1 MSMEN
6 GGGAMTKRDTND
18 NAGRF
23 GSGRSIPRVEDAAL
37 LRGEGRFTD
46 NVHAADALHVAFV
59 RSPHAHARIRGIDT
73 RAASAM
79 PGVARIVTG
88 GDLVRA
94 GIKPIPHSTDFRRA
108 DGSPTAS
115 PPRHA
120 LATDTVRHVGEAV
133 AAVVARSP
141 LEARDAAEAIQ
152 VDYVPL
158 AAVVDVQQANRPDAP
173 RLAPGT
179 ADNVACEV
187 RHGDAKATET
197 AFARA
202 AHVVAL
208 DLVNQR
214 VAPSAIEPRSTV
226 ALREADGR
234 LTVRTSC
241 QTPTSFRDELCDML
255 NMQPKDVRVVV
266 GDIGGGFGMKS
277 SLYPEDIVVAY
288 AARELEQ
295 PVRFTADRIEE
306 FLGAAHGRDLE
317 SHAELAL
324 DANGRI
330 LALRVA
336 SLANVGA
343 YATPVG
349 VVIQLIVGPWVSTS
363 IYDID
368 TIDVHIEAVLT
379 NTLPTG
385 AYRGAGRPEA
395 IYIIERLMDEAA
407 RATGIDRV
415 EIRRRNMIRPDQ
427 MPYTNPMAKTYDS
440 GQFEKVMDQGLAL
453 AGWQGFA
460 TRAEASR
467 RRGRLR
473 GQGMAT
479 FLEWTGADVF
489 EETVEVTITAAGRIE
504 IFNAAQPMGQSL
516 ATTFM
521 QLVVDVFGV
530 SPNDID
536 VHFGD
541 TDRGTGFGSAGSRS
555 LFVVGSAV
563 RVASERTV
571 DHARELAS
579 RALEAAV
586 GDIEYGAGRFTI
598 AGTDRGIGLY
608 ELAGRQPASKIVFAS
623 TSSVGAPSWP
633 NACHVCEVDVDP
645 ETGEIELDG
654 YWSVND
660 VGRVINPMVVIGQ
673 LEGGATQGIG
683 QALSE
688 RVVYDADSGQAIT
701 ASFMDYALPHA
712 RNVGAFAMT
721 MDESTPCTTNPMG
734 VKGVGELGTIGAAPA
749 VVNAVVDALARAGF
763 AGPARS
769 LQMPLLPEQVWRA
782 MQARA

>member
-1 MSMEN
+1 
-6 GGGAMTKRDTND
+6 MTKRDTND

-46 NVHAADALHVAFV
+46 NIRQPGELHVAFV
-59 RSPHAHARIRGIDT
+59 RSPHAHARIRSIDT
-73 RAASAM
+73 ASASTM
-79 PGVARIVTG
+79 PGVVRVITG
-88 GDLVRA
+88 DDLVR
-94 GIKPIPHSTDFRRA
+94 GGVKPISNSTDFRRA
-108 DGSPTAS
+108 DGSPTSS
-115 PPRHA
+115 PPHYA
-120 LATDTVRHVGEAV
+120 LATETVRYAGEAV

-141 LEARDAAEAIQ
+141 LQSRDAAESIE
-152 VDYVPL
+152 VDYEPL
-158 AAVVDVQQANRPDAP
+158 DAVVDVQRATRPDAP
-173 RLAPGT
+173 RLAPG
-179 ADNVACEV
+179 ADDNVACEI
-187 RHGDAKATET
+187 RHGDVKATEA

-214 VAPSAIEPRSTV
+214 VAPSAIEPRATL
-226 ALREADGR
+226 AWREADGR
-234 LTVRTSC
+234 LTLRTSC
-241 QTPTSFRDELCDML
+241 QTPTGFRDELCDVL
-255 NMQPKDVRVVV
+255 GMQANDVRVVV

-288 AARELEQ
+288 VARELRR
-295 PVRFTADRIEE
+295 PVRFTAERIEE

-317 SHAELAL
+317 SHASLAL

-343 YATPVG
+343 YATSVG

-368 TIDVHIEAVLT
+368 TIDVHIQAVLT

-385 AYRGAGRPEA
+385 AYRGAGRAEA

-407 RATGIDRV
+407 RTTGIDRV
-415 EIRRRNMIRPDQ
+415 DIRRRNMIRPGQ
-427 MPYTNPMAKTYDS
+427 MPYTNPMDKTYDS
-440 GQFEKVMDQGLAL
+440 GQFEKVMDQALAL
-453 AGWQGFA
+453 ADWPGFEK
-460 TRAEASR
+460 RAQASR
-467 RRGRLR
+467 QRGLLR
-473 GQGMAT
+473 GQGIAT

-489 EETVEVTITAAGRIE
+489 EETVEVTVTGEGRIE

-521 QLVVDVFGV
+521 QLAVDVFGV
-530 SPNDID
+530 SPDDID
-536 VHFGD
+536 VRFGD
-541 TDRGTGFGSAGSRS
+541 TDRATGFGSAGSRS

-563 RVASERTV
+563 RTASERTI
-571 DHARELAS
+571 DHARTLAS
-579 RALEAAV
+579 HALEAAV
-586 GDIEYGAGRFTI
+586 GDVEYREGRFTI

-608 ELAGRQPASKIVFAS
+608 ELARQQPESKIVFAS

-645 ETGEIELDG
+645 ETGMIELDG

-683 QALSE
+683 QALCE
-688 RVVYDADSGQAIT
+688 RVIYDTDSGQAVT

-712 RNVGAFAMT
+712 RNVGAFVMT
-721 MDESTPCTTNPMG
+721 MDESTPCATNPMG

-749 VVNAVVDALARAGF
+749 VVNAVVHALARAGF
-763 AGPARS
+763 AGAARS
-769 LQMPLLPEQVWRA
+769 LQMPLLPERVWRA
-782 MQARA
+782 MNATA